1 MREAEKKRFAEICLK
16 EKDAPAYSAGKGIG
30 TYGEKRLHRV
40 IKQWVC
46 PREEC
51 HEQAVGRFVAD
62 LLMEGEIV
70 EIQTGSL
77 RPLARKLGEYLKAT
91 EDRITVIYPLIAER
105 RILRMDP
112 ATGELL
118 SCRRSPKKEEWVDAL
133 SEIFWLR
140 ELLPSERISLRLLR
154 IKGEE
159 RRYSERV
166 RHRKSGAYEGE
177 FFPEELLEER
187 WLTSMEDYRIFLPP
201 QRESFTAGE
210 YGSFSKQKGRRCYS
224 CLNLL
229 RDMGLLRRERDG
241 RQYRYWVSN
250 EKTGD

>member
-1 MREAEKKRFAEICLK
+1 MNEERRKDFAELCLK
-16 EKDAPAYSAGKGIG
+16 EKDSPACSAGEGIG

-46 PREEC
+46 PRKEC
-51 HEQAVGRFVAD
+51 HEQSVGRFVAD
-62 LLMEGEIV
+62 LHMEGEIV

-77 RPLARKLGEYLKAT
+77 RPLARKLREYLGTT
-91 EDRITVIYPLIAER
+91 EDRITVIYPLIGER
-105 RILRMDP
+105 RILRMNP
-112 ATGELL
+112 ETGEVL
-118 SCRRSPKKEEWVDAL
+118 SNRRSPKKEEWTDAL
-133 SEIFWLR
+133 PEIFWLR

-187 WLTSMEDYRIFLPP
+187 WLTSMEDYRAFLPP
-201 QRESFTAGE
+201 RDSFTAGE
-210 YGSFSKQKGRRCYS
+210 YGSFSKQKGRRLYS
-224 CLNLL
+224 CLNLFCA
-229 RDMGLLRRERDG
+229 MGLLRREREG
-241 RQYRYWVSN
+241 RQYRYWVLQ
-250 EKTGD
+250 